1 VIGFK
6 LNERNHPMAEISFHG
21 VFPPIT
27 TPFIDGKV
35 AHDKLESNIE
45 QLSKTG
51 LKGIVVLG
59 SNGEYVYLSEEE
71 KRKVLETAVTA
82 APKDMFVI
90 AGTGCESTEETIKL
104 TNDCAKLGAHA
115 ALVITP
121 HYYGGEMSDSTLIKH
136 FTVVADNSSI
146 PILLYNV
153 PKFTHINV
161 TARVVSELS
170 QHPNILGIKESSG
183 NVNLLGQ
190 YINNVSENFNVMVGT
205 AGVLFGGLSIGCVG
219 GILALANVAPEQ
231 CVKIFDL
238 VNKGKFEAAKNLQL
252 KMIPVNNAV
261 TAIYGVPGLKAA
273 MDLLGYFGG
282 EPRLPLLPCS
292 EKEKSEIS
300 EILKKAELL

>member
-1 VIGFK
+1 MSQID
-6 LNERNHPMAEISFHG
+6 LHG

-35 AHDKLESNIE
+35 AHDKLGSNIE
-45 QLSKTG
+45 KWSKTG

-71 KRKVLETAVTA
+71 KRKVLETAVKA

-121 HYYGGEMSDSTLIKH
+121 HYYGGKMSDSALIKH

-153 PKFTHINV
+153 PKFTYINV
-161 TARVVSELS
+161 TAGVVSVLS

-190 YINNVSENFNVMVGT
+190 YINNVSENFKVMVGT

-238 VNKGKFEAAKNLQL
+238 VNESKFEAAKNLQL

-273 MDLLGYFGG
+273 MDMLGYFGG
-282 EPRLPLLPCS
+282 EPRRPLLPCS
-292 EKEKSEIS
+292 ENETSEIRG
-300 EILKKAELL
+300 ILQTAELL